1 MTLVRYGSLG
11 SLILF
16 LVTAACVSTPEANV
30 PEAAAAGVLAQEAP
44 TQEAATPDVKPGGIT
59 HDAAGKEECLVCHA
73 PGATPITD
81 VTPTHEGRGNESC
94 MWCHATD
101 SPMLTMNPLLT
112 PHARATDETDCMR
125 CHAPE
130 VNERATNVPATHE
143 GRANGTCLWCHTKV
157 EGV

>member
-1 MTLVRYGSLG
+1 MTLARNASIGSLVLL
-11 SLILF
+11 LIS
-16 LVTAACVSTPEANV
+16 AACASVPEANV
-30 PEAAAAGVLAQEAP
+30 PEPVAQGAVAQEAP

-59 HDAAGKEECLVCHA
+59 HSAEGKGECLVCHA

-81 VTPTHEGRGNESC
+81 VTATHEGRGNETC

-101 SPMLTMNPLLT
+101 SPMLTMTPLVT

-130 VNERATNVPATHE
+130 ANERATNVPATHE
-143 GRANGTCLWCHTKV
+143 GRANGTCMWCHKKV